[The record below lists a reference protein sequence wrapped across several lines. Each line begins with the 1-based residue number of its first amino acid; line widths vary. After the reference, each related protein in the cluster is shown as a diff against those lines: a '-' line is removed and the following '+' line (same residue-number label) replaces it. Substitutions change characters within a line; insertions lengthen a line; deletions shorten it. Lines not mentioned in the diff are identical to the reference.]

1 MLLYRPVGQK
11 ELELIFESGML
22 EFPVRLPEQ
31 PLFYPVIN
39 RVYAQQIARDWNT
52 KEDTKVGYVTKFEIN
67 NEYIKSFEEKIVGS
81 TEHKE
86 LWVPAEQVSEFNKQI
101 IGSIEVVDVFFGE
114 DYAGVMPSVGFSNV
128 KNANEFLIQLKNVSE
143 YNKMDF
149 ICFLSANK
157 KPVFINYF
165 YWEKQYQNSEYSKV
179 LDEIK
184 QYWTNNL
191 SKNNLVP
198 EQKIGLQSS

>member
-128 KNANEFLIQLKNVSE
+128 KNANEFLIQLKNEQGGMILGLYQTVPMVWKNVWPFCGLKELKLADLHLRS
-143 YNKMDF
+143 
-149 ICFLSANK
+149 LS
-157 KPVFINYF
+157 PLPQQI
-165 YWEKQYQNSEYSKV
+165 
-179 LDEIK
+179 L
-184 QYWTNNL
+184 
-191 SKNNLVP
+191 
-198 EQKIGLQSS
+198 QKF